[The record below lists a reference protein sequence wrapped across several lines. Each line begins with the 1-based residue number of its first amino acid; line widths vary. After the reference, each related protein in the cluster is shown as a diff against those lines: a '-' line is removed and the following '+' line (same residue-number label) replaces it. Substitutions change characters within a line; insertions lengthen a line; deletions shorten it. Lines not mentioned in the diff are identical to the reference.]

1 MFHSVSIQLGV
12 NGIISFGVEYPH
24 FAAALFP
31 TESSQTYYDFAV
43 APYWA
48 DNDARLYGSVS
59 WEMYSTGDD
68 ATTDDIIENVNNFIN
83 MNTNE
88 TDFTGNF
95 VFVGFWE
102 GMHPYPAGASETQAG
117 PYLNFVSLK
126 SCLLSAKTAVVAI
139 TYQTGGLVYTGRAH
153 YYSY

>member
-1 MFHSVSIQLGV
+1 MGV

-31 TESSQTYYDFAV
+31 TELAETYYDFAV

-48 DNDARLYGSVS
+48 DNDARLYGTVS
-59 WEMYSTGDD
+59 WEMYSTGESD
-68 ATTDDIIENVNNFIN
+68 TTDDIIETVNSFIN

-88 TDFTGNF
+88 TDFAGDF
-95 VFVGFWE
+95 IFVGFWE
-102 GMHPYPAGASETQAG
+102 GMHPYPAGASESQAA

-126 SCLLSAKTAVVAI
+126 SSWSSAFF
-139 TYQTGGLVYTGRAH
+139 
-153 YYSY
+153 SS